1 MTQTNNF
8 KQWTQQS
15 NSNTQKFVCV
25 IIDSADSNQ
34 IRLVKGA
41 PLGKTFTV
49 DGAPL
54 LFQGSAFEAPEVSV
68 LMSDDT
74 NKGQL
79 TFNRVGYGVRQVEK
93 AIGGL
98 TKVTVRIL
106 VFFDENTT
114 PEQDYTVGAG
124 GINYTEQTVSVAL
137 KATNLSKVTSGD
149 QIYTRDEFPGL
160 NND

>member
-1 MTQTNNF
+1 MTFTDAF
-8 KQWTQQS
+8 KSYTQQS
-15 NSNTQKFVCV
+15 PSNIQKFVCV

-41 PLGKTFTV
+41 PLGATFTV
-49 DGAPL
+49 DGNQLA
-54 LFQGSAFEAPEVSV
+54 FEGSAFEAPEVSV

-79 TFNRVGYGVRQVEK
+79 TFNRVGYGVRQVEE

-106 VFFDENTT
+106 VYLGNQTA

-124 GINYTEQTVSVAL
+124 GLTYTEQTVSLAL
-137 KATNLSKVTSGD
+137 KATNLSKVTSGE

-160 NND
+160 DND

>member
-1 MTQTNNF
+1 
-8 KQWTQQS
+8 
-15 NSNTQKFVCV
+15 
-25 IIDSADSNQ
+25 
-34 IRLVKGA
+34 
-41 PLGKTFTV
+41 
-49 DGAPL
+49 
-54 LFQGSAFEAPEVSV
+54 
-68 LMSDDT
+68 MSDDT

-106 VFFDENTT
+106 VYFDDNTT

-137 KATNLSKVTSGD
+137 KATNLSKVTSGE
-149 QIYTRDEFPGL
+149 QIYAREEFPGL
-160 NND
+160 DND